1 MHSIVVL
8 YNGKHQIVFLSRYT
22 FIWTIFLYI
31 GLTMEKLRRAYAGSE
46 IDLYSESNDHIF
58 VKL

>member
-46 IDLYSESNDHIF
+46 IDLYSESNDHI
-58 VKL
+58 